1 MSKIKTAGRSVLHII
16 VLILLLLSNAF
27 SYTVSL
33 RIDDSYQS
41 CFPGETIEVKAIY
54 EAPDPP
60 SENDFVVVCDGQEG
74 LTFLSL
80 EVIPYDD
87 AGHENQ
93 YQIVASL
100 SAERPGDY
108 NVKIA
113 RYDSFGT
120 ELSVSAS
127 VFVNDLSNLSTPKPN
142 TGAAHKQMSSHNNSG
157 GGKRIGLVI
166 LVVAGS
172 ALLIGLISYFALT
185 RGRKENNTTTG
196 WQQKTTFAPRFC
208 SQCGAPR
215 IGEEAFC
222 GNCGHPFVR
231 KSEESY

>member
-120 ELSVSAS
+120 EMAVSSS
-127 VFVNDLSNLSTPKPN
+127 VFVNDLSNLSTPKPSTN
-142 TGAAHKQMSSHNNSG
+142 TDKQGSSHTKSG
-157 GGKRIGLVI
+157 GGRTNRLPVFVGV
-166 LVVAGS
+166 
-172 ALLIGLISYFALT
+172 GLILMFSFIFGFAMV
-185 RGRKENNTTTG
+185 RRRKTHPATSD
-196 WQQKTTFAPRFC
+196 WQSETVSVPKFC

-215 IGEEAFC
+215 SGSEAFC
-222 GNCGHPFVR
+222 GNCGHPFGKR
-231 KSEESY
+231 